1 VISVAE
7 AHAQLTAPGAPFEME
22 EAVIRGLRYRVWKST
37 PKNLRVVFDEMRA
50 HGNKDCVVYEDDRLT
65 FADAVRASS
74 TLAHLLRD
82 RYGVKKGDR
91 VAIAMRNFPEWVV
104 AFWGITTLGAVVVP
118 LNAWWSAEE
127 LQYGLED
134 SGSRVVFADEERA
147 VRLSNVMLRLDLDAC
162 IVARARN
169 RLPDG
174 CVAFEELLGSIA
186 DYRRLPHDSPP
197 AVELEP
203 EDDATLFYTSGT
215 TGRPKGALGT
225 HRNIC
230 INLVS
235 LGFGGARALLRQGQP
250 LPTPDPNAPQRASLL
265 SVPFFHVTGCHST
278 LLPASRAGSKLVLM
292 YRWDAG
298 EALKLIERERING
311 IGGVPTMMW
320 QLIQHPD
327 FRNTDLSSVE
337 SIGYG
342 GAAAA
347 PELVE
352 RLKTEFPQIAGP
364 GQGYG
369 MTETSSIVTSN
380 GGIDYV
386 NKPLSCGPAVPICD
400 IRVVDDRGRDVPHGS
415 VGELWVKGPN
425 IIKEYLNRPE
435 ATAEAITD
443 GYMHTGDLVTV
454 DEDSFITI
462 VDRAKDMLIRGG
474 ENIYCVEVEAA
485 LYTHPDVVEAA
496 VVAVPHKELG
506 EEVGAIVTLR
516 PGAKVDVDGL
526 RLHVREHLAAYKVPK
541 YIELWSQELP
551 KNANGKVLKQ
561 ELRDVMRRY
570 ATG

>member
-1 VISVAE
+1 MA
-7 AHAQLTAPGAPFEME
+7 
-22 EAVIRGLRYRVWKST
+22 Y
-37 PKNLRVVFDEMRA
+37 
-50 HGNKDCVVYEDDRLT
+50 
-65 FADAVRASS
+65 
-74 TLAHLLRD
+74 LLRD

-104 AFWGITTLGAVVVP
+104 AFWAITTLGAVVVP

-147 VRLSNVMLRLDLDAC
+147 VRLANVMLRLDLDAC
-162 IVARARN
+162 IVARAKGHAAR
-169 RLPDG
+169 RLRRHGRPVG
-174 CVAFEELLGSIA
+174 A
-186 DYRRLPHDSPP
+186 DRRLSTLPHDAPP
-197 AVELEP
+197 EVELDP

-225 HRNIC
+225 QRNIC

-235 LGFGGARALLRQGQP
+235 LGFGGSRALLRQGEP

-327 FRNTDLSSVE
+327 FPTTDLSSVE

-352 RLKTEFPQIAGP
+352 RLKPEFPHIAGP

-380 GGIDYV
+380 SGIDYV
-386 NKPLSCGPAVPICD
+386 SKPRAA
-400 IRVVDDRGRDVPHGS
+400 GRRCRS
-415 VGELWVKGPN
+415 ATSAWSTVKA
-425 IIKEYLNRPE
+425 
-435 ATAEAITD
+435 AT
-443 GYMHTGDLVTV
+443 
-454 DEDSFITI
+454 
-462 VDRAKDMLIRGG
+462 
-474 ENIYCVEVEAA
+474 
-485 LYTHPDVVEAA
+485 
-496 VVAVPHKELG
+496 
-506 EEVGAIVTLR
+506 
-516 PGAKVDVDGL
+516 
-526 RLHVREHLAAYKVPK
+526 
-541 YIELWSQELP
+541 
-551 KNANGKVLKQ
+551 
-561 ELRDVMRRY
+561 
-570 ATG
+570 

>member
-1 VISVAE
+1 MPI
-7 AHAQLTAPGAPFEME
+7 
-22 EAVIRGLRYRVWKST
+22 
-37 PKNLRVVFDEMRA
+37 
-50 HGNKDCVVYEDDRLT
+50 
-65 FADAVRASS
+65 RASS
-74 TLAHLLRD
+74 TLAHLLSD

-162 IVARARN
+162 IVARAKKPIAATDASPSRN
-169 RLPDG
+169 CWVRSRTIES
-174 CVAFEELLGSIA
+174 CRTT
-186 DYRRLPHDSPP
+186 RRPASNSNRKTTRHCSTPP
-197 AVELEP
+197 APQVGRKVRSERI
-203 EDDATLFYTSGT
+203 ATSASTSC
-215 TGRPKGALGT
+215 RSASAVRAHCCVRDSRFR
-225 HRNIC
+225 HRT
-230 INLVS
+230 
-235 LGFGGARALLRQGQP
+235 RTP
-250 LPTPDPNAPQRASLL
+250 LNAPVCL

-327 FRNTDLSSVE
+327 FRSTDLSSVE

-352 RLKTEFPQIAGP
+352 RLKSEFPQIPGP

-380 GGIDYV
+380 GGIDYI
-386 NKPLSCGPAVPICD
+386 NKPNSCGPAVPICD
-400 IRVVDDRGRDVPHGS
+400 IRVVDDRGRDVPRGA

-425 IIKEYLNRPE
+425 IIKEYLE
-435 ATAEAITD
+435 Q
-443 GYMHTGDLVTV
+443 TG
-454 DEDSFITI
+454 S
-462 VDRAKDMLIRGG
+462 DRRID
-474 ENIYCVEVEAA
+474 
-485 LYTHPDVVEAA
+485 H
-496 VVAVPHKELG
+496 
-506 EEVGAIVTLR
+506 
-516 PGAKVDVDGL
+516 
-526 RLHVREHLAAYKVPK
+526 
-541 YIELWSQELP
+541 
-551 KNANGKVLKQ
+551 
-561 ELRDVMRRY
+561 RRIH
-570 ATG
+570 AHR

>member
-1 VISVAE
+1 MPI
-7 AHAQLTAPGAPFEME
+7 
-22 EAVIRGLRYRVWKST
+22 
-37 PKNLRVVFDEMRA
+37 
-50 HGNKDCVVYEDDRLT
+50 
-65 FADAVRASS
+65 RASS

-186 DYRRLPHDSPP
+186 DYRKLPHDAPP
-197 AVELEP
+197 SVELEP

-327 FRNTDLSSVE
+327 FRSTDLSSVE

-352 RLKTEFPQIAGP
+352 RLKAEFPQIAGP

-380 GGIDYV
+380 GGIDYI
-386 NKPLSCGPAVPICD
+386 NKPQQLRAGGADLRHPRGRRSRPRRAAWSGR
-400 IRVVDDRGRDVPHGS
+400 RVVGERSEHHQGISEPTRKRPPNRSPTDTCTPVIWSPSMKTGS
-415 VGELWVKGPN
+415 SRSS
-425 IIKEYLNRPE
+425 I
-435 ATAEAITD
+435 A
-443 GYMHTGDLVTV
+443 
-454 DEDSFITI
+454 
-462 VDRAKDMLIRGG
+462 
-474 ENIYCVEVEAA
+474 
-485 LYTHPDVVEAA
+485 
-496 VVAVPHKELG
+496 
-506 EEVGAIVTLR
+506 
-516 PGAKVDVDGL
+516 
-526 RLHVREHLAAYKVPK
+526 
-541 YIELWSQELP
+541 
-551 KNANGKVLKQ
+551 
-561 ELRDVMRRY
+561 RR
-570 ATG
+570 TC